1 MTFIKEPNFF
11 SGGDIDRA
19 GLLRK
24 DTAWVNGRIKDPTTR
39 ISLVWRDHHLI
50 GPGDAPVPIYLT
62 PDEARGVSGDDTLHV
77 LLGMHGD
84 RACFAIDI
92 SHIEKPEDHPEL
104 SARGKF
110 MNVRD
115 IGSLLHPRD
124 AQLMVYS
131 RALLYWHRRHGF
143 CGICGSPTVADDA
156 GHVRTCTNPDCAA
169 PHFPRTD
176 AAVIMLVIDGDRC
189 LLGRRPGNK
198 NFMYSTLA
206 GFVEPGETL
215 EEAVAREVMEEAGIA
230 ITNVRYAHSQPWPF
244 PSNLMLGFYADATST
259 EITIQEDELADA
271 QWFTRDQV
279 KEFMTVRDQAD
290 SERLGGAWRLPRPV
304 SIARRLIRDWLDGH
318 DV

>member
-1 MTFIKEPNFF
+1 MKHLLAIILCCCTSIAFADSDGDGVSDETDNCPNVVNADQLDTDSDDLGNACDADDDNDGVFDALTWIQL
-11 SGGDIDRA
+11 GADIDGEAA
-19 GLLRK
+19 G
-24 DTAWVNGRIKDPTTR
+24 DESGFFV
-39 ISLVWRDHHLI
+39 SL
-50 GPGDAPVPIYLT
+50 
-62 PDEARGVSGDDTLHV
+62 SGDGSV
-77 LLGMHGD
+77 L
-84 RACFAIDI
+84 AIG
-92 SHIEKPEDHPEL
+92 
-104 SARGKF
+104 ARRNEG
-110 MNVRD
+110 N
-115 IGSLLHPRD
+115 GN
-124 AQLMVYS
+124 
-131 RALLYWHRRHGF
+131 
-143 CGICGSPTVADDA
+143 DA
-156 GHVRTCTNPDCAA
+156 GHVRTCTNADCAT

-230 ITNVRYAHSQPWPF
+230 ITNIRYAHSQPWPF

-259 EITIQEDELADA
+259 KITIQEDELADA

-279 KEFMTVRDQAD
+279 TEFMTVRDQAD

-318 DV
+318 AV